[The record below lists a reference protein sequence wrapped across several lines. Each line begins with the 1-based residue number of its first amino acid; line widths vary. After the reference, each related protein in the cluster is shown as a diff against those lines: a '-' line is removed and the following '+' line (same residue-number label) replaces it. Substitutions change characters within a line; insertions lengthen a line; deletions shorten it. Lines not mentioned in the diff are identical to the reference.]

1 MARRPKKSGKR
12 RADGTLRRTKPT
24 AGVSTIGGLA
34 ASGVTRQVTKARAGA
49 TDPYADLHF
58 DSIYQDEEH
67 TVAADD
73 GVRLAARVV
82 HGEGE
87 PELTV
92 VFVHGYCLRMSSWYF
107 QRTALAQAWGPK
119 VRLVFYDHRGH
130 GRSDPAPPDS
140 TSMTQ
145 LGDDLDAVLRA
156 LAPTGPVVIV
166 GHSMGG
172 MTAMALARRHPE
184 LFGPNGRVVGVG
196 LVATAARGVSD
207 AGVGEALQNP
217 AVSAFRAIVR
227 RAPWFIQAG
236 RTRARRALE
245 PVLLA
250 ASFGPDF
257 YSPTAGRAVER
268 MIRQTPLST
277 IVHFLQVLEVH
288 DESAAL
294 PVLAA
299 VPTVVVC
306 GDDDCMTPFP
316 NSYSMYGAL
325 GDNCRLTII
334 QGAGHMVQMER
345 PDQVDEI
352 LDDLLTRVR
361 ALLAERGDDAPLA
374 PRSAPQRPE
383 ARAANRPW
391 WRPWS

>member
-1 MARRPKKSGKR
+1 MRP
-12 RADGTLRRTKPT
+12 A
-24 AGVSTIGGLA
+24 AGVSLLGNLA
-34 ASGVTRQVTKARAGA
+34 ATGVTRQVTKARAGL
-49 TDPYADLHF
+49 TDPYTDIHF
-58 DSIYQDEEH
+58 DSIYREAEH

-82 HGEGE
+82 GADGE
-87 PELTV
+87 PDLTV

-107 QRTALAQAWGPK
+107 QRTALAKAWGDR

-130 GRSDPAPPDS
+130 GRSDPAPAD
-140 TSMTQ
+140 TASMSQ
-145 LGDDLDAVLRA
+145 LGDDLAAVLRA

-172 MTAMALARRHPE
+172 MTTMALARRHPE
-184 LFGPNGRVVGVG
+184 LFGPDGRVVGVA
-196 LVATAARGVSD
+196 LVATAARGVAE

-217 AVSAFRAIVR
+217 AVSAFRAVVR
-227 RAPWFIQAG
+227 RAPWFIEAG

-288 DESAAL
+288 DESSAL
-294 PVLAA
+294 PTLAG
-299 VPTVVVC
+299 VPSVVIC
-306 GDDDCMTPFP
+306 GDEDCMTPFP

-325 GDNCRLTII
+325 GDNCRLTIV

-345 PDQVDEI
+345 PDQVDEV
-352 LDDLLTRVR
+352 LDELLTRVR
-361 ALLAERGDDAPLA
+361 AKLAERGPDAPPLVDHIAA
-374 PRSAPQRPE
+374 PPVDV
-383 ARAANRPW
+383 
-391 WRPWS
+391 